1 MDKLKILTKQED
13 VDVVKYLFRLEDNNK
28 IVLNA
33 GLAFGGTEKMIKYLR
48 RTYKNKAVALGLA
61 GIGYLSTFIDGDAT
75 GCAFLMLIAVPLF
88 FARRNHI
95 D

>member
-1 MDKLKILTKQED
+1 
-13 VDVVKYLFRLEDNNK
+13 
-28 IVLNA
+28 
-33 GLAFGGTEKMIKYLR
+33 MIKYLK

-75 GCAFLMLIAVPLF
+75 GCAFLMLIAIPLF

-95 D
+95 N